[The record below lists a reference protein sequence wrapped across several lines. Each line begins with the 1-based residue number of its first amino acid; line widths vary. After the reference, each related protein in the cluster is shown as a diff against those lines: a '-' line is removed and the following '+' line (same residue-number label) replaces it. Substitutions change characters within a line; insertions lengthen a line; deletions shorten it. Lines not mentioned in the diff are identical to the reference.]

1 MRNMAKRAKV
11 WGEEKGEIVCPVIYL
26 WKTKGR
32 LMVAD
37 NLGGAL
43 KHGDEVEI
51 LEEEDPEGWVKI
63 FAEVDFK
70 GKKYPQE
77 GYVKKS
83 LIKYL

>member
-1 MRNMAKRAKV
+1 MSKKAKV

-26 WKTKGR
+26 WKTKGG

-43 KHGDEVEI
+43 GHGDEVEI
-51 LEEEDPEGWVKI
+51 LEEADPEGWVKI
-63 FAEVDFK
+63 FAEVEFE
-70 GKKYPQE
+70 GKKYPQK

>member
-1 MRNMAKRAKV
+1 MANRKAKV
-11 WGEEKGEIVCPVIYL
+11 WGEENGEVVCPVIYL
-26 WKTKGR
+26 WKTKGGM
-32 LMVAD
+32 MVAD

-43 KHGDEVEI
+43 EHGTEVEI

-63 FAEVDFK
+63 FKEVKLK

>member
-1 MRNMAKRAKV
+1 MNKKAKV

-26 WKTKGR
+26 WKTKQG
-32 LMVAD
+32 MMAGANV
-37 NLGGAL
+37 GGAL
-43 KHGDEVEI
+43 KHGDAVEI
-51 LEEEDPEGWVKI
+51 LEEADPEGWVKV
-63 FAEVDFK
+63 FAEVEHK